1 MPADSA
7 WSQIKDLEKIAQR
20 EAHELQPSVRQDI
33 GSLHGGEAVGIVKN
47 LTINHHHNNAPI
59 QVSVNDPYY
68 KLVEALNLQ
77 QADSEGFLERCRR
90 GRTPGTCKWL
100 REGEPKFKEW
110 IEGNSRIL
118 WVFGG
123 PGTGKTM
130 LSVSNVD
137 HIQAQIRRRGT
148 PASQENKQSHRP
160 DTLAYCFCNP
170 SQANTMHA
178 ITGSLLRQLI
188 YNHRGLLQR
197 PVSERVVYDGDQLFA
212 VLKHILRQLE
222 AHFRHVYIILDGV
235 DECDV
240 TEGKK
245 LVGSLLGLVKE
256 GDMKTK
262 LLVTSQEE
270 DWIVGNLDA
279 NKVPQIRI
287 GPSNIAGDVKKTIEH
302 QIEVAHLDARFSSQL
317 QEKLKNYLLEN
328 TRDTFL
334 WPSFV
339 IKNFEEYRRASSDL
353 DFDNMIAEI
362 PSDLYD
368 LYDEMMRRIYRRVRQ
383 DVFNMDEVNFVLQ
396 LVSVAKRDLEK
407 GEIDMALGIW
417 KRKTTGGSK
426 AVPDLTSMR
435 SKAYKSCSPLVSVD
449 EKTQVVYFMHSSVAK
464 YLMTNRPCLVW
475 DEMFS
480 DTPQQP
486 PGLSLGSLTDATT
499 KRPSFQVDP
508 SRANFLVLDVC
519 LWFLDTCG
527 INSDEGM
534 SRYEQ
539 KFPWVLDLEGPDS
552 EEQGQEKKGPVF
564 LSYARKHWQDHA
576 LDTMDLD
583 QAIRELRKLP
593 NMPILRD
600 RLLLSAAERGHARIL
615 RILLKEM
622 GASPNVAARDGKTA
636 LHIAALGGHVA
647 TVQLLLDHGAD
658 LHQKDP
664 VGATALHWAARGG
677 KLNTVTQLFLDV
689 EMPDEEGGTLLAWAL
704 ENGSKEV
711 VEFLL
716 VNGAK
721 TDIKYLRDARRT
733 VVDRTDRTT
742 MPYSVSEVLE
752 DLIDWLEITQ
762 IKERQR
768 TPLARAAE
776 RGLEQVVQLLLD
788 YGADPNFKDLL
799 DRAPVWWAAK
809 NRYGGVVETL
819 KRQGAECNSQLRLA
833 VLREEIP
840 AIKTLLEME
849 DVDLNWENERGMSHV
864 CHAAVRGDRDVIEA
878 LLEDERT
885 DTESKTTRFRL
896 TPLGVAAL
904 FGKIERPH

>member
-1 MPADSA
+1 MPADFASTE
-7 WSQIKDLEKIAQR
+7 IKDLKKITQR
-20 EAHELQPSVRQDI
+20 EAHELQLSVQQNI
-33 GSLHGGEAVGIVKN
+33 ESLHGGEAVGIVKN
-47 LTINHHHNNAPI
+47 LTINHHPNNAPI
-59 QVSVNDPYY
+59 QASANDPYY
-68 KLVEALNLQ
+68 KLIEALNLQ

-90 GRTPGTCKWL
+90 GITPGTCKWL
-100 REGEPKFKEW
+100 REDEPKFGEW

-118 WVFGG
+118 WVIGG

-130 LSVSNVD
+130 LSVSSVD
-137 HIQAQIRRRGT
+137 HIQVQIRRRGT

-170 SQANTMHA
+170 TQANTMHA
-178 ITGSLLRQLI
+178 IIGSLLRQLI
-188 YNHRGLLQR
+188 NNHRGLLQTL
-197 PVSERVVYDGDQLFA
+197 VSERVTYDGDQLFA

-222 AHFRHVYIILDGV
+222 AHFRYIYIILDGV

-245 LVGSLLGLVKE
+245 LVGSLLGFVKE
-256 GDMKTK
+256 GDLKTK
-262 LLVTSQEE
+262 ILVTSQEE

-287 GPSNIAGDVKKTIEH
+287 GRSNIAGDIKKTIEH
-302 QIEVAHLDARFSSQL
+302 QIEVAHLDAKIGSQW
-317 QEKLKNYLLEN
+317 QETLKNHLLEN

-334 WPSFV
+334 WPTLV
-339 IKNFEEYRRASSDL
+339 IKNLEEYGRTSDDL

-368 LYDEMMRRIYRRVRQ
+368 LYEGMMRRIYRRVCQHR
-383 DVFNMDEVNFVLQ
+383 FTLDEVNFVLQ
-396 LVSVAKRDLEK
+396 LVSVAKRDLTKE
-407 GEIDMALGIW
+407 EIDMAFGIW
-417 KRKTTGGSK
+417 KRKTAGGPK
-426 AVPDLTSMR
+426 EVPNLNSMR
-435 SKAYKSCSPLVSVD
+435 SMTYKSCLPLVSVD
-449 EKTQVVYFMHSSVAK
+449 EKTQVVYLMHNSVAK
-464 YLMTNRPCLVW
+464 YLMTNRPCVVR

-480 DTPQQP
+480 DAPHQP
-486 PGLSLGSLTDATT
+486 SGLSLRSLADGTT
-499 KRPSFQVDP
+499 KHPSFQIDP
-508 SRANFLVLDVC
+508 SRANFLVLDIC
-519 LWFLDTCG
+519 LWFLNICG

-539 KFPWVLDLEGPDS
+539 ELLWDLELESPDS
-552 EEQGQEKKGPVF
+552 EGQGQKKKAPVF
-564 LSYARKHWQDHA
+564 FSYARKYWQYHA

-583 QAIRELRKLP
+583 QATRELRKLP
-593 NMPILRD
+593 NMSILRD

-658 LHQKDP
+658 LHQKDS
-664 VGATALHWAARGG
+664 VGATALHWAAGGG
-677 KLNTVTQLFLDV
+677 KLNIVTQLFLDV

-721 TDIKYLRDARRT
+721 TDIRYFLDARRT
-733 VVDRTDRTT
+733 VVDRTNLTT
-742 MPYSVSEVLE
+742 LLHSISELLE
-752 DLIDWLEITQ
+752 DLFGGLEMTQ
-762 IKERQR
+762 PEGRQR

-776 RGLEQVVQLLLD
+776 RGLEPVVQLLHD

-799 DRAPVWWAAK
+799 DRAPAWWAAK

-819 KRQGAECNSQLRLA
+819 KRRGAECNSQLRLA
-833 VLREEIP
+833 VLRKEIP

-849 DVDLNWENERGMSHV
+849 DVDLNWENERGISHV
-864 CHAAVRGDRDVIEA
+864 CSAAASGDRDVMEA

-885 DTESKTTRFRL
+885 DTESKAHTFS
-896 TPLGVAAL
+896 
-904 FGKIERPH
+904 PHAPGSCRTYW